1 MTARTRRVRTE
12 MTVDEARA
20 YGAAARAANTPK
32 AARVHD
38 VEAALAAHNNTQIA
52 KERKATHA
60 ETEVVETAVVET
72 VKVRKVVGTLLD
84 NTVVTVEEITAAKTT
99 PFVASNETRK
109 VLYTMGV

>member
-52 KERKATHA
+52 KRINKS
-60 ETEVVETAVVET
+60 VST
-72 VKVRKVVGTLLD
+72 VQRL
-84 NTVVTVEEITAAKTT
+84 AKR
-99 PFVASNETRK
+99 VNS
-109 VLYTMGV
+109 